1 MNLTIAL
8 QEVWAKQPHLILIA
22 GFIILVG
29 FVSKMKLFA
38 KANQPLA
45 AAFVPVWDLIVVMRI
60 IGRPTTHAWYFAIP
74 VLNIFFGF
82 KVLVQLAQAFG
93 KRTHTDAFLVCL
105 FNVFYVL
112 NLALSYDEEY
122 VGPVYKSTLETVA
135 PVVKGV
141 A

>member
-8 QEVWAKQPHLILIA
+8 QEIWAKQPHLILIA

-38 KANQPLA
+38 KANQPIE
-45 AAFVPVWDLIVVMRI
+45 AAFVPGWDLIIIMRI
-60 IGRPTTHAWYFAIP
+60 IGRPDKHAWYFAIP

-82 KVLVQLAQAFG
+82 KVLVQLAQSFG
-93 KRTHTDAFLVCL
+93 KRTNSDALLVCL
-105 FNVFYVL
+105 FNVFYML
-112 NLALSYDEEY
+112 NIALAYDEEY
-122 VGPVYKSTLETVA
+122 VCPVYQDAIEHGA

>member
-38 KANQPLA
+38 KANQPMA
-45 AAFVPVWDLIVVMRI
+45 AAFVPVWDLIVIMRI

-82 KVLVQLAQAFG
+82 KVLVPLAQAFG
-93 KRTHTDAFLVCL
+93 KRTYTDAFLVCL

>member
-82 KVLVQLAQAFG
+82 KVLVQLAQSFG

>member
-1 MNLTIAL
+1 MNLTITL

-45 AAFVPVWDLIVVMRI
+45 AAFVPVWDLIVVMKI
-60 IGRPTTHAWYFAIP
+60 IGRPAKHAWYFAIP

-82 KVLVQLAQAFG
+82 KVLVQLAQSFG
-93 KRTHTDAFLVCL
+93 KRTNTDALLVCL
-105 FNVFYVL
+105 FNVFYML
-112 NLALSYDEEY
+112 NLALAYDEEY
-122 VGPVYKSTLETVA
+122 VGPVYQDTIEPAAPSAKSVA
-135 PVVKGV
+135 
-141 A
+141 

>member
-1 MNLTIAL
+1 MNLINAL
-8 QEVWAKQPHLILIA
+8 EEVWVKQPHLILIA
-22 GFIILVG
+22 GFILLVG

-38 KANQPLA
+38 KANQPMA
-45 AAFVPVWDLIVVMRI
+45 AAFVPIWDLIVVMKI
-60 IGRPTTHAWYFAIP
+60 IGRPVKHVWYFAIP

-82 KVLVQLAQAFG
+82 KVLIQLAQSFG
-93 KRTHTDAFLVCL
+93 KRSYSDALFACL

-122 VGPVYKSTLETVA
+122 VGPVYKDSIEPVA
-135 PVVKGV
+135 PVVNGI

>member
-1 MNLTIAL
+1 MNLINAL
-8 QEVWAKQPHLILIA
+8 EEVWVKQPHLILIA
-22 GFIILVG
+22 GFILLVG

-38 KANQPLA
+38 KANQPMA
-45 AAFVPVWDLIVVMRI
+45 AAFVPIWDLIVVMKI
-60 IGRPTTHAWYFAIP
+60 IGRPVKHVWYFAIP

-82 KVLVQLAQAFG
+82 KVLIQLAQSFG
-93 KRTHTDAFLVCL
+93 KRTYSDALFACL

-122 VGPVYKSTLETVA
+122 VGPVYKDSIEPVA
-135 PVVKGV
+135 PVVNGI

>member
-1 MNLTIAL
+1 MNITIAL

-38 KANQPLA
+38 KANQPMA
-45 AAFVPVWDLIVVMRI
+45 AAFVPVWDLMVVMKI
-60 IGRPTTHAWYFAIP
+60 IGRPTKHVWYFAIP

-93 KRTHTDAFLVCL
+93 KRTFTDALLVCL

-122 VGPVYKSTLETVA
+122 VGPVYKENLETAIPVA
-135 PVVKGV
+135 KGV

>member
-8 QEVWAKQPHLILIA
+8 QEVWTKQPHLILIA

-38 KANQPLA
+38 KANQPMA

-93 KRTHTDAFLVCL
+93 KRTYTDAFLVCL

-122 VGPVYKSTLETVA
+122 VGPVYKSTVETVA